1 MYIII
6 KSKKLHKKYDVINTL
21 GKVISFGDN
30 RYSDFTKH
38 NDNDRKINYLT
49 RHQNE
54 DWTDL
59 NKAGTWSRFIL
70 WNKPTI
76 RKSINDMKK
85 LFNINIIY
93 LD

>member
-38 NDNDRKINYLT
+38 KNEERKMNYIK

-59 NKAGTWSRFIL
+59 NKSSTWSRYIL
-70 WNKPTI
+70 WNKPTM
-76 RKSINDMKK
+76 KESINDMKK
-85 LFNINIIY
+85 LFNIKIIF
-93 LD
+93 LN